1 MKKKNLPARGTVE
14 QEPACAV
21 QMWPLNCR
29 VPLQIAQVQVSTEFL
44 DVSGMETKATNQRQL
59 CL

>member
-1 MKKKNLPARGTVE
+1 MRRRNLPARGKVQ

-21 QMWPLNCR
+21 QIWPPNCI
-29 VPLQIAQVQVSTEFL
+29 VPLQIAQLEVSANLL
-44 DVSGMETKATNQRQL
+44 DVSGMESKATTQRQF